1 MKSIKLN
8 ALSYMGIRVLNIIF
22 PILTGTYVAR
32 VLDRTDYGYFNSV
45 DTILSF
51 FLPFAT
57 YGVYNYGLRAIS
69 NVKDNKKDL
78 NRMYWP
84 QKVRQLIY
92 PKDLVLYCT
101 GLSPFSF
108 TLIRLLL

>member
-1 MKSIKLN
+1 MTNIAHNNSDLSDEEFKEEAHRHINKELIKDNIVIKQESIKDV
-8 ALSYMGIRVLNIIF
+8 YEREFGEVLEHYN
-22 PILTGTYVAR
+22 LKQ
-32 VLDRTDYGYFNSV
+32 
-45 DTILSF
+45 TILSTSS
-51 FLPFAT
+51 PQT
-57 YGVYNYGLRAIS
+57 Y
-69 NVKDNKKDL
+69 KKEAF
-78 NRMYWP
+78 MYWP